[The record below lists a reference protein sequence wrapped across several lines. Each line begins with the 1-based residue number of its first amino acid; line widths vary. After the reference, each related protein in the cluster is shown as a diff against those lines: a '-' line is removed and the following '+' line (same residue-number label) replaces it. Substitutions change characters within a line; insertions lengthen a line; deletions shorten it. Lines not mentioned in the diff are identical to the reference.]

1 MDYEGFVQGIQR
13 GVKEII
19 EKRLDDG
26 IVVIRNVLKNN
37 NIRMKAI
44 SIVRKDEKATP
55 TIYLQNYYTDYKNGR
70 TIKSICD
77 EIFEIYLKGIENF
90 KTDVDIQD
98 ISDWKRMK
106 EVVYYK
112 VINYEMNKT
121 LLSKIPHFRFLDLA
135 IVFYIMMSKDDEG
148 QATAL
153 IYNQHIAG
161 WEITPEELRDIAF
174 QNMWN
179 KYPVV
184 VRRMEDIVSEMI
196 LNDILGDEEWVD
208 TYDDEYG
215 DDIISEDTE
224 YGEYTYGELKG
235 IVREEVESLKIEDLN
250 MYVMSNTMKLNGAVC
265 ITYPGAIKDF
275 AIEHNS
281 DVYIIPSSVHELILI
296 PDIRCSIGT
305 MNDLIKDVNR
315 RQLDPVEVLS
325 DHVYIYRLET
335 GEIE

>member
-161 WEITPEELRDIAF
+161 WEITPEELRDTAF
-174 QNMWN
+174 HNMWN

-265 ITYPGAIKDF
+265 ITYPRAIKDF

-296 PDIRCSIGT
+296 PDIRCSIET

-335 GEIE
+335 EEIE